1 MQHIHYELGILAKCV
16 HFKNLSAAA
25 IHVGLSQPQ
34 LSRIISKL
42 ESELKII
49 LLDRSAKRKSG
60 WTPLAYDLAKLFE
73 KNSQRL
79 EIELTQLTNKENL
92 SELRIG
98 TLEGLSNIAM
108 DLVKIGFDDMGIKRI
123 VLDIYD
129 MSDLEANFLS
139 GNLDIILTSRVP
151 GKQKFKNLFTIGYQK
166 FEKVE
171 TNSDYHVYTPFE
183 FNKRAKKLKSSA
195 ANILISNSLSIKKDW
210 LKNFGGTAE
219 VPTEP
224 RKGSFSNSEPV
235 LIIASEVLGPV
246 VWTDLISNYNKN

>member
-1 MQHIHYELGILAKCV
+1 MQHIHYELAVLSKCV

-42 ESELKII
+42 EEELKII

-60 WTPLAYDLAKLFE
+60 WTPLAFDLAKLFE

-79 EIELTQLTNKENL
+79 EIELANLTKKENL

-108 DLVKIGFDDMGIKRI
+108 NLAKIGFDDIGIKRI

-139 GNLDIILTSRVP
+139 GNLDMILSSRAP
-151 GKQKFKNLFTIGYQK
+151 GKQKFKNIYTIGYQN
-166 FEKVE
+166 FEKIE
-171 TNSDYHVYTPFE
+171 TNSNYSIFTPFE
-183 FNKRAKKLKSSA
+183 FNKREKKLKTLPI
-195 ANILISNSLSIKKDW
+195 NILISNSLSIKKDW
-210 LKNFGGTAE
+210 LKNYGGSAQI
-219 VPTEP
+219 PIEP
-224 RKGSFSNSEPV
+224 KKGAFSNAEPV
-235 LIIASEVLGPV
+235 LVVASETLGPV
-246 VWTDLISNYNKN
+246 VWEKLISIYAKK